1 MSVKQRE
8 RWFLLLNMLRFTYL
22 VSVEIFFFFSLCN
35 EYFRK
40 RGVLDQRH
48 NLRCLIY
55 SCSADSGHFAS
66 ICVNLYIFKWKQ
78 VLTPLKALLA
88 AVNHRGRLCCPFRN
102 AMGTESLGLGRGGG
116 ATRFQSWWSFRDKV
130 IMLIIPRSFFF
141 FFLPLNWT
149 LCLSQLW
156 LPFWTVSL
164 GGLDACL
171 GWVNSWMK
179 IFSLAVFKMLP
190 PFKSW
195 TLWQQSA
202 FCPDYHC
209 HFGRSFPAEQTME
222 F

>member
-1 MSVKQRE
+1 
-8 RWFLLLNMLRFTYL
+8 MLRFTYL
-22 VSVEIFFFFSLCN
+22 VSVDFFFFFSLYN

-40 RGVLDQRH
+40 RGF
-48 NLRCLIY
+48 
-55 SCSADSGHFAS
+55 SSSSTFWDSS
-66 ICVNLYIFKWKQ
+66 
-78 VLTPLKALLA
+78 LTPVLKVWGSSLPFLFKSLNLQMGASPDPSEDSLLA
-88 AVNHRGRLCCPFRN
+88 AVNQGRLCCSFRN
-102 AMGTESLGLGRGGG
+102 VMGTKSLGLGRGGG
-116 ATRFQSWWSFRDKV
+116 ALHFQSRWSFRDKV
-130 IMLIIPRSFFF
+130 IMLIIPRFFFF

-164 GGLDACL
+164 GGLGACL